1 MKCKELKENIL
12 KRIYRDETGNIL
24 NHVTLQISDAE
35 AVKDLENHKMKQQNS
50 IYYVVL
56 VTVLAHIMLSTY
68 SFLI

>member
-1 MKCKELKENIL
+1 MKCQEFKENIL
-12 KRIYRDETGNIL
+12 KRIYREETGNIL

-56 VTVLAHIMLSTY
+56 ITVLAHIMLSTY
-68 SFLI
+68 SFFI

>member
-56 VTVLAHIMLSTY
+56 ITALAHIIISTY
-68 SFLI
+68 SFFI